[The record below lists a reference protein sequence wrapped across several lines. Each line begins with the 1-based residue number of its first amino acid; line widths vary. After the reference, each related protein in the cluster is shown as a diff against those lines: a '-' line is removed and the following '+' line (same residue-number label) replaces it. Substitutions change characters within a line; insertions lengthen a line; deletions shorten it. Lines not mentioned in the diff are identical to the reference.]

1 MVIILDIV
9 HRGIVLTAKVH
20 FKTPSSE
27 QFTLIHW
34 KDFRKLLLLT
44 EESFSSGKKKSY
56 THKQK
61 SEKESKRNFHPKVTY
76 LLAYE
81 YRL

>member
-9 HRGIVLTAKVH
+9 HWGIVLTAKVH

-27 QFTLIHW
+27 EFTLIHW

-44 EESFSSGKKKSY
+44 KESFSSGKKKSY
-56 THKQK
+56 THKHSDLTEVRK
-61 SEKESKRNFHPKVTY
+61 GE
-76 LLAYE
+76 
-81 YRL
+81 